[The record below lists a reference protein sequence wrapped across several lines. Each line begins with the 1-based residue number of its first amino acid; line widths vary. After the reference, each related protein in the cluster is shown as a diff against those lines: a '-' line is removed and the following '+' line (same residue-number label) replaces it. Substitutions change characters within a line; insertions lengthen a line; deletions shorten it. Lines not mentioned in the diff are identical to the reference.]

1 MRLQN
6 AENDQQRLDILA
18 KLEPILNGHCSTPEK
33 AISLPKKVITKGRP
47 KGAVGSRLSSAF
59 ELAESNDKKN
69 QQAADKDVVV
79 IPPKRV
85 CPTDNVVQQQQ
96 KRQKIDPVLK
106 DKDCVTLDK
115 FQFTVDENIP
125 RENYITTMDVR
136 GDGYCGFR
144 VLALL
149 IKGDENE
156 FPSIKKEMLNEL
168 EANIEVYKRHFN
180 YPVEE
185 LRKIVAYGHDL
196 EHTAPGNPGSG
207 CSYEYWFD
215 ASICAQLAADTFNTP
230 IAIYSDAGK
239 RTIITESGPE
249 DVFAHPPVLYLPY
262 RGPLTT
268 TTPPTPLVMHFSQD
282 GMASHML

>member
-1 MRLQN
+1 
-6 AENDQQRLDILA
+6 ADND
-18 KLEPILNGHCSTPEK
+18 
-33 AISLPKKVITKGRP
+33 VI
-47 KGAVGSRLSSAF
+47 
-59 ELAESNDKKN
+59 
-69 QQAADKDVVV
+69 V

-85 CPTDNVVQQQQ
+85 CPTNNVVQQQH

-156 FPSIKKEMLNEL
+156 FPSIKKEMPNEL
-168 EANIEVYKRHFN
+168 ESNIEVYKNHFN

-196 EHTAPGNPGSG
+196 EHAAPGNPSSG
-207 CSYEYWFD
+207 RSYEYWFD

-249 DVFAHPPVLYLPY
+249 DVFTHPPVLYLPY
-262 RGPLTT
+262 KGPLTT
-268 TTPPTPLVMHFSQD
+268 TTPPTPLVMHFVHGNHWATVLMKRSRK
-282 GMASHML
+282 MAWPPICYKHKEVCANLGLDDKIRTYWNRHLSFQKIQKKNQR